1 MITENLLSHDPDC
14 IFCKIIEGKI
24 PSKKVYEDEDIL
36 AFHDIHPAAPIHFL
50 MIPKIHLS
58 MLSESTMENQQLLGK
73 MMVLAPKLAF
83 EAGARPGKAGGFKVL
98 INNGA
103 DGGQEVYHLHM
114 HVLAGPRPW
123 KHELPG

>member
-50 MIPKIHLS
+50 MIPKIHLP
-58 MLSESTMENQQLLGK
+58 MLSDSTMENQQLLGK

>member
-1 MITENLLSHDPDC
+1 MEIQVSHDPDC
-14 IFCKIIEGKI
+14 IFCKIIAGKI
-24 PSKKVYEDEDIL
+24 PSKKVYEDEDIF

-50 MIPKIHLS
+50 MIPKLHLP
-58 MLSESTMENQQLLGK
+58 MLADSTSENQQLLGK
-73 MMVLAPKLAF
+73 MMVLAPKLAL
-83 EAGARPGKAGGFKVL
+83 EAGARPGKDGGFKVL

-123 KHELPG
+123 KHN